1 MNSESMELNVIPQSN
16 SGGLVEAQKQKELGG
31 VMAAMAVA
39 KRFPR
44 DQSVALSNLSRA
56 CQRKGLAEISQYTY
70 SRGGTEINGP
80 SINLLRAV
88 AQAWGNIQSGWQEV
102 ERRPGESTVRT
113 WACDLESNTHE
124 ERTFIV
130 KHWRDTKAGGYLIK
144 DERDIYELLANQA
157 ARRVRGC
164 LQSVIPQDIVELA
177 VVECDKT
184 LEKGSGIPLAD
195 RIRTMVSKF
204 LEIGVSKEQIE
215 SKLGHKIEAS
225 KETEVYKLGK
235 IFVSIR
241 DGVGTVEDHFPSA
254 TQVAVE
260 NAVKKPTVPVSTD
273 MAGADP
279 GLAPIEVIPQPAQDS
294 IQNKLAQFITVELG
308 SSFDGMMGVLETLGW
323 TKQIKG
329 LSDCS
334 SFDSIPDAIAKKLW
348 AAKSGIAME
357 LGGKV

>member
-1 MNSESMELNVIPQSN
+1 MNESMELNVIPQSN
-16 SGGLVEAQKQKELGG
+16 SGALVEAQKQKELGG

-44 DQSVALSNLSRA
+44 DQSVALANLSRA

-130 KHWRDTKAGGYLIK
+130 KHWRDTKQGGYLIK
-144 DERDIYELLANQA
+144 EERDIYELLANQA

-184 LEKGSGIPLAD
+184 LEKGGGVPLAD
-195 RIRTMVSKF
+195 RIRTMLSKF

-225 KETEVYKLGK
+225 KETEVAKLGK
-235 IFVSIR
+235 IYVSIR
-241 DGVGTVEDHFPSA
+241 DGVGSVEDHFPSV

-260 NAVKKPTVPVSTD
+260 HAAKKPASAALSD
-273 MAGADP
+273 MTGADP
-279 GLAPIEVIPQPAQDS
+279 ALAPVEVIPQSAQDS
-294 IQNKLAQFITVELG
+294 IQTKLADYITVELK
-308 SSFDGMMGVLETLGW
+308 SSFDAMMGVLETLGW

-334 SFDSIPDAIAKKLW
+334 SFDTIPEHIAKKLW
-348 AAKSGIAME
+348 SARAGIAME
-357 LGGKV
+357 LGQK